1 MKKGLSIITLF
12 LLVAFSCEGPSDDSG
27 GDARVTIYYYVG
39 TQQAS
44 SARIEVNG
52 GLYTMVAKNT
62 MKVIQV
68 NSGDNLRAEWTITTS
83 TGTTPKFKTTV
94 AEDGLEWEL

>member
-1 MKKGLSIITLF
+1 MKKLLSIIILF
-12 LLVAFSCEGPSDDSG
+12 LLVLFSCDGPSDDSG
-27 GDARVTIYYYVG
+27 GDARVTINYYVG

-52 GLYTMVAKNT
+52 GLYTTVAKNT
-62 MKVIQV
+62 TKIIQV
-68 NSGDNLRAEWTITTS
+68 ETGDNLRAEWTITTS
-83 TGTTPKFKTTV
+83 TGTIPKFKTTI

>member
-12 LLVAFSCEGPSDDSG
+12 LIVALSCDGPSDDSG
-27 GDARVTIYYYVG
+27 GDARVTINYYVG

-62 MKVIQV
+62 TKIIQV
-68 NSGDNLRAEWTITTS
+68 NSGYNLRAEWTITTS
-83 TGTTPKFKTTV
+83 TGTIPKFKTTI

>member
-1 MKKGLSIITLF
+1 MKKLLSIVTFF
-12 LLVAFSCEGPSDDSG
+12 LLFTFSCEGPSDDSG
-27 GDARVTIYYYVG
+27 GDARVTINYYVG
-39 TQQAS
+39 TLDAS

-52 GLYTMVAKNT
+52 GLYTTVAKNT
-62 MKVIQV
+62 TKIIQV

-83 TGTTPKFKTTV
+83 TGTVPKFKTTI